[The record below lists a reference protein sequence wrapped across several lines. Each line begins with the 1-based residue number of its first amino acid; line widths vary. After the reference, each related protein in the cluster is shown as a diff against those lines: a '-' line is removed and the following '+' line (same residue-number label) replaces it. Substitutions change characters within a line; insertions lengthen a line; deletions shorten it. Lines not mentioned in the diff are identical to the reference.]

1 MAAYKVGRCRS
12 RGAAA
17 ALQRSTAARRPAA
30 KTTGSVTCWQ
40 RLDEHGR
47 TLRRDPAPRSKYKFT
62 PSGAPRSMKVSTIAS
77 PWRYDVAAD
86 YALQSA
92 HLRRPAIYR
101 YASQAGLS
109 I

>member
-1 MAAYKVGRCRS
+1 MG
-12 RGAAA
+12 
-17 ALQRSTAARRPAA
+17 
-30 KTTGSVTCWQ
+30 
-40 RLDEHGR
+40 E
-47 TLRRDPAPRSKYKFT
+47 TLRRATGAAPKYKFT

-92 HLRRPAIYR
+92 HLRRLRSIDTLHKQGYR
-101 YASQAGLS
+101 